1 MVVVNRRPEDG
12 KYRYRAR
19 DSPGKGFV
27 EEPEGVGK
35 HPREKNPGTNAGE
48 SLGLMPGL

>member
-1 MVVVNRRPEDG
+1 VVVNRRPEDG

-27 EEPEGVGK
+27 EEPEGVGN
-35 HPREKNPGTNAGE
+35 HPRERKTQAPMLANH
-48 SLGLMPGL
+48 LD